1 MLHYRLLSIAVHC
14 CPLLSIDDV
23 YWMGWIGRLKMLPL
37 RLQER
42 EGRELLKRDCFL
54 HNLVRGGDGGNA
66 FTRGFQ
72 GRGEVGFVEAQQY
85 SPPREGGRDLPS
97 GSHWVVQGTELDRQL
112 MEDVKIPNFKG
123 SLL

>member
-1 MLHYRLLSIAVHC
+1 MGRRELWPAEMLS
-14 CPLLSIDDV
+14 
-23 YWMGWIGRLKMLPL
+23 
-37 RLQER
+37 LQER
-42 EGRELLKRDCFL
+42 EGRKLLQRKCNLRY
-54 HNLVRGGDGGNA
+54 LVRGVRGGGGRNA
-66 FTRGFQ
+66 FTLGFQ

-112 MEDVKIPNFKG
+112 TEDVKIPNFKG